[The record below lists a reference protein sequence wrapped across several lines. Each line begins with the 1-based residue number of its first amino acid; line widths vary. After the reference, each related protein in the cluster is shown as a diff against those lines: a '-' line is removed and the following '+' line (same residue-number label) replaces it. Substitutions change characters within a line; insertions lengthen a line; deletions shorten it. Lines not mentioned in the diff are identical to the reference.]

1 MKNEPKAVGRFVKN
15 DVWSASVSRGS
26 HEIYKQDM
34 ERTKSWQ
41 PDGFRINAERIRA
54 GELVA
59 DHWLFGRQAAGM
71 IVMGYISESELEPH
85 RQALLAEHAR
95 HRDYWVE
102 TKENDSK
109 DAKTIRFNPYED
121 IKAELYAKHEAAMA
135 NARKRND

>member
-1 MKNEPKAVGRFVKN
+1 MKNDAKAVGRFVQN

-26 HEIYKQDM
+26 HETYRKDL
-34 ERTKSWQ
+34 ERTKAWQ
-41 PDGFRINAERIRA
+41 PDSYRINAERIRA

-102 TKENDSK
+102 SEDK
-109 DAKTIRFNPYED
+109 DGNAIRFNPYHQIRD
-121 IKAELYAKHEAAMA
+121 ELYAKHEAAMA
-135 NARKRND
+135 NARKRNG

>member
-1 MKNEPKAVGRFVKN
+1 MKNEPKAVGRFVKD

-85 RQALLAEHAR
+85 RQALLAEHAK
-95 HRDYWVE
+95 HRDYWVDDQRE
-102 TKENDSK
+102 DK
-109 DAKTIRFNPYED
+109 DGNRVRFNPYED

>member
-1 MKNEPKAVGRFVKN
+1 MKNEPKAVGRYVKD

-26 HEIYKQDM
+26 HEIYKQDL

-41 PDGFRINAERIRA
+41 PDSFRINAERIRA

-85 RQALLAEHAR
+85 RQALLAEHAK
-95 HRDYWVE
+95 HRDYWVDAE
-102 TKENDSK
+102 DK
-109 DAKTIRFNPYED
+109 DGNRVRFNPYED

-135 NARKRND
+135 NARKSNA

>member
-1 MKNEPKAVGRFVKN
+1 MKNDAKAVGRFVQN

-26 HEIYKQDM
+26 HDIYKQDL

-41 PDGFRINAERIRA
+41 PDSFRINAERIRA

-95 HRDYWVE
+95 HRDYWVDE
-102 TKENDSK
+102 K
-109 DAKTIRFNPYED
+109 DKDGNRVRFNPYED
-121 IKAELYAKHEAAMA
+121 IKAELYAKHETAMA

>member
-1 MKNEPKAVGRFVKN
+1 MNTKSIGRFVKD
-15 DVWSASVSRGS
+15 DVWAASVSRGS

-41 PDGFRINAERIRA
+41 PDGFRINADRIRA

-85 RQALLAEHAR
+85 RQALLAEHAK
-95 HRDYWVE
+95 HRDYWVDE
-102 TKENDSK
+102 EDK
-109 DAKTIRFNPYED
+109 DGNRVRFNPYED
-121 IKAELYAKHEAAMA
+121 IKAELYAKHEAAIA
-135 NARKRND
+135 NARKRNY

>member
-1 MKNEPKAVGRFVKN
+1 MKNDAKAVGRFVQN

-26 HEIYKQDM
+26 HDIYKQDL

-41 PDGFRINAERIRA
+41 PDSFRINAERIRA

-85 RQALLAEHAR
+85 RQALLAEYAR
-95 HRDYWVE
+95 HRDYWVDE
-102 TKENDSK
+102 K
-109 DAKTIRFNPYED
+109 DKDGNRIRFNPYED

>member
-1 MKNEPKAVGRFVKN
+1 MNSKSIGRFVKD

-41 PDGFRINAERIRA
+41 PDSFRINAERIRA

-85 RQALLAEHAR
+85 RQALLAEHAK
-95 HRDYWVE
+95 HRDYWVD
-102 TKENDSK
+102 TTDK
-109 DAKTIRFNPYED
+109 DDNRVRFNPYED

-135 NARKRND
+135 NARKRNA

>member
-1 MKNEPKAVGRFVKN
+1 MKNEPKAVGRFVKG

-34 ERTKSWQ
+34 QRTKSWQ
-41 PDGFRINAERIRA
+41 PDSFRINAERIRA

-85 RQALLAEHAR
+85 RQALLAEHAK
-95 HRDYWVE
+95 HRDYWVD
-102 TKENDSK
+102 TTDK
-109 DAKTIRFNPYED
+109 DDNRIRFNPYED

-135 NARKRND
+135 NARKRNA

>member
-1 MKNEPKAVGRFVKN
+1 MNQKAVGRFVKD

-26 HEIYKQDM
+26 HEIYKQDGM

-85 RQALLAEHAR
+85 RQALLAEHAK
-95 HRDYWVE
+95 HRDYWVDE
-102 TKENDSK
+102 K
-109 DAKTIRFNPYED
+109 DKDGNRVRFNPYED

>member
-1 MKNEPKAVGRFVKN
+1 MNSKSIGRFVKD

-26 HEIYKQDM
+26 HEVYKQDM

-41 PDGFRINAERIRA
+41 PDSFRINAERIRA

-85 RQALLAEHAR
+85 RQALLAEHAK
-95 HRDYWVE
+95 HRDYWVD
-102 TKENDSK
+102 TTDK
-109 DAKTIRFNPYED
+109 DDNRIRFNPYED

-135 NARKRND
+135 NARKRNA